1 MNCDTGNQEFIKK
14 INRKLVLRKIKESG
28 EISRAQIAKELS
40 LSKTTVSAI
49 VDEFV
54 EKKLVIETG
63 VSASGKGGG
72 RPAKMLVYNPR
83 SAYGIGVDIGGTKI
97 MLAITDLS
105 GEAVLTKKVKTTNR
119 IEELVALI
127 RDSIAEAG
135 LREEDIIGMGVGV
148 PGTVS
153 PEGIVVR
160 AKSLSWFNFNLKKS
174 LMEQV
179 PFPVFIGND
188 VNYAAVGERWKGSGN
203 QASNIYF
210 ISIGTGVGSAIICD
224 DHIVRGAQYRAG
236 ELGYFIDIE
245 DVRSK
250 NFNVLGE
257 MGTFEKKVS
266 GTALGSHGVE
276 AEELFR
282 KFSEGDEEAGTV
294 IREFILRLSIA
305 IANAICILNPDRVVL
320 GGGVSESLEP
330 MIYEIRETVSMLV
343 PIRAEICLA
352 TLGSRAGALGAIAD
366 AIEQVEES

>member
-14 INRKLVLRKIKESG
+14 INRKLVLRKIKEGG

-63 VSASGKGGG
+63 ISVSGKGGG
-72 RPAKMLVYNPR
+72 RPAKMLIYNPK

-97 MLAITDLS
+97 MLAITDLN
-105 GEAVLTKKVKTTNR
+105 GELVRLKKVKTTNQVV
-119 IEELVALI
+119 ELAGLI
-127 RDSIAEAG
+127 RDFIAEAG
-135 LREEDIIGMGVGV
+135 LKTEDVIGMGVGV

-153 PEGIVVR
+153 PEGVVVR
-160 AKSLSWFNFNLKKS
+160 AKSLSWFNYDLKKAF
-174 LMEQV
+174 MEYFS
-179 PFPVFIGND
+179 FPIFIGND

-224 DHIVRGAQYRAG
+224 DRIVRGAQYRAG

-245 DVRSK
+245 DVRLK

-266 GTALGSHGVE
+266 GTALGSHGMD
-276 AEELFR
+276 AEELFGL
-282 KFSEGDEEAGTV
+282 FSRGDEGAGAV

-305 IANAICILNPDRVVL
+305 IADAICMLNPDRVVL

-330 MIYEIRETVSMLV
+330 MLEEIRDTVSMLV

-352 TLGSRAGALGAIAD
+352 TLGSKAGAMGAIAD